1 MKIKNI
7 EYENFRNFKD
17 HGMIKCSTDGK
28 VTIIYGKN
36 GDGKTTLHQLFQWII
51 YGQVKFN
58 KTTTDHLYN
67 LAYENELDYGQVFN
81 VWGRI
86 DFEHSG
92 SEFSLT
98 RTYTYK
104 KGVDD
109 SEKIGEDLSLQKMDD
124 DYNWKRVDKPEES
137 IEKMLPSGLA
147 EYFFFDGES
156 MIADLRVKGRDSASK
171 LRKALYSMFDLDV
184 IESAINHIGR
194 TDLKT
199 TVLGKLYLGKS
210 SIGSGSE
217 VSAIKT
223 NIETVQNLI
232 AQKTEQIEKCDGEK
246 EEKKKIIQTISEQI
260 GSTKSKADYEK
271 QRRDLKKQRD
281 VFLENA
287 NSAQH
292 QFGDEVMSMFP
303 QLLISKAVN
312 DAKNKLNLQANK
324 SQLPSGIN
332 RRLISYLLKLN
343 TKTCICGRDLCD
355 DEREHIRK
363 FLDMMP
369 PKSYSSM
376 YQDFTKTAARWG
388 NGYDKQ
394 SVEEIIKRVLIN
406 QNSASE
412 CEKKIKELDDSE
424 KNSKDIEDLV
434 VGRQKAED
442 RVAELDRM
450 INGLNSQIEKAKPY
464 LKKQMKDYDKL
475 TEANELG
482 RIATEKIE
490 IMQEVLRYFSDKLDK
505 ESVEYSKKLQ
515 VNIQNLLDNMLT
527 SRRNV
532 SVSQEFAVRVTDSYN
547 DESKSE
553 GQFAV
558 VSFAYIGGILKMLK
572 DDDNLQGKEYPLV
585 LDGPFSKLD
594 PDQRQNVVNMLPTFA
609 PQVIVFSKDDLHDV
623 ISKENIGRV
632 WTIVSNDEKNVAK
645 VEEGKL
651 WR

>member
-223 NIETVQNLI
+223 NIETAQNLI

-450 INGLNSQIEKAKPY
+450 INELNSQIEKAKPY

>member
-223 NIETVQNLI
+223 NIETAQNLI

-376 YQDFTKTAARWG
+376 YQDFTKTAARWE

-412 CEKKIKELDDSE
+412 CEKKIKELDDCE

>member
-223 NIETVQNLI
+223 NIETAQNLI

-388 NGYDKQ
+388 NGYDTQ

-412 CEKKIKELDDSE
+412 CEKKIKELDDCE

>member
-210 SIGSGSE
+210 SIGSGTE

-223 NIETVQNLI
+223 NIETAQNLI

-475 TEANELG
+475 TETNELG

>member
-7 EYENFRNFKD
+7 EYENFRNFND

-223 NIETVQNLI
+223 NIETAQNLI

-412 CEKKIKELDDSE
+412 CEKKIKELDDCE

>member
-223 NIETVQNLI
+223 NIETAQNLI

-412 CEKKIKELDDSE
+412 CEKKIKELDDCE

-434 VGRQKAED
+434 VGRQKTED